1 MQRSDF
7 TRAANAR
14 RAQADATV
22 PDEGD
27 AAAADAA
34 AAAAAAPLEALAACA
49 NAARFA
55 TENIE
60 ALVRASAAL
69 NTMMASASQSWST
82 LAQANLEAAAGTAA
96 ALCGARSL
104 PEAMALQADF
114 ARNAFE
120 RLVAEG
126 TKVSA
131 SSIAAGREAFDP
143 IHARATDA
151 LVTLARPVEQL
162 LTKSLRAV
170 A

>member
-14 RAQADATV
+14 RTDADTAAI
-22 PDEGD
+22 D
-27 AAAADAA
+27 ALDAGA
-34 AAAAAAPLEALAACA
+34 ETAAAAAPLEALAACA

-60 ALVRASAAL
+60 ALVRASTAV
-69 NTMMASASQSWST
+69 NTMLATVSQSWST
-82 LAQANLEAAAGTAA
+82 LAQANLEASASTAA

-104 PEAMALQADF
+104 PEAVALQSDF
-114 ARNAFE
+114 ARSAFE

-126 TKVSA
+126 TKVAA
-131 SSIAAGREAFDP
+131 SSIAAGKEAFEP

-151 LVTLARPVEQL
+151 LVTLAKPVEQL
-162 LTKSLRAV
+162 LNKSLRAV